1 MFSLVFRTY
10 LSMSFLFLKRKD
22 NKKMK
27 FYFFKA
33 ITELKRNIVV
43 FYKNVLFLFNV
54 KKNKIVE
61 YELLQQRKEEKER
74 AEELE
79 TKLAN
84 GELIIVDKETF
95 KKIEEFDL
103 FKNKIR
109 SKELFLVKNNQMVV
123 NKKVVSLQKSNILRN
138 KSQFKI
144 ALLKEG

>member
-79 TKLAN
+79 NKLAN